1 MSVVDRIR
9 AMWWLLSG
17 HVTAEP
23 TTSRIILSICE
34 QQFWVKI
41 ENWSGWANHLNCVSV
56 PCQSDQVWHP
66 LCVQHKP
73 QMKPVISSETFQK
86 SLKVSF
92 HEHPGDPSIE
102 SEPRPAN
109 VKIESWDMSEEELRA
124 DLQWSDLGKYLC
136 NLLANGE
143 MSDCSPGGPDNAR
156 APRDLSVSDVL
167 H

>member
-1 MSVVDRIR
+1 
-9 AMWWLLSG
+9 
-17 HVTAEP
+17 
-23 TTSRIILSICE
+23 
-34 QQFWVKI
+34 
-41 ENWSGWANHLNCVSV
+41 
-56 PCQSDQVWHP
+56 
-66 LCVQHKP
+66 
-73 QMKPVISSETFQK
+73 MKPVISSETLQK

-143 MSDCSPGGPDNAR
+143 MSDCSPGGPDTAG
-156 APRDLSVSDVL
+156 APRDLSMSDVL